1 IINNRMDGGSSSAY
15 FGRSYWKINL
25 AEPSLCKDGDIYK
38 WNDSMDDASLLAAL
52 EKDGRWEDAR
62 TWARQLES
70 SGIAWESTFDHVTES
85 QAEAMVAE
93 WKEFLWD
100 IPQERA
106 ALWGHC
112 QSLFMRYSL
121 PPLQAGLFFLKHAE
135 ALGKEIPARELH
147 EILLLSLQWLTGTI
161 TKSSPVYPLHL
172 LREIETRVWLL
183 AVESE
188 THSKADG
195 ESSVV
200 SQSPAIGN
208 STSIIEQTADV
219 ITKIDSSM
227 SLPSMKAAERNGMR
241 DNNLSH
247 HQHLQLFE
255 YNSEATTTNNAR
267 AKRRGKTNL
276 PLRRGV
282 TDNVESST
290 NDSDDNSKV
299 FFRSKIGEQARNL
312 LSEEEFAKME
322 ASLSGWEQHVRPAD
336 MEKAVLSLLE
346 FGQITAAKQLQQKLS
361 PSYVPEELV
370 LVDVALRV
378 ANNGGDGEINLLSFD
393 TEALSIL
400 QSLQIASGS

>member
-1 IINNRMDGGSSSAY
+1 MYAH
-15 FGRSYWKINL
+15 SYL
-25 AEPSLCKDGDIYK
+25 LTDIYIFC
-38 WNDSMDDASLLAAL
+38 
-52 EKDGRWEDAR
+52 R
-62 TWARQLES
+62 
-70 SGIAWESTFDHVTES
+70 
-85 QAEAMVAE
+85 
-93 WKEFLWD
+93 
-100 IPQERA
+100 
-106 ALWGHC
+106 
-112 QSLFMRYSL
+112 
-121 PPLQAGLFFLKHAE
+121 
-135 ALGKEIPARELH
+135 
-147 EILLLSLQWLTGTI
+147 
-161 TKSSPVYPLHL
+161 VYPLHL

-200 SQSPAIGN
+200 SQSLAIGN

-227 SLPSMKAAERNGMR
+227 SLPSMKAAERNGMK

-282 TDNVESST
+282 TDNVGSST

-400 QSLQIASGS
+400 QSLQIASGSNMIDPSQVWLCCCVHFARSLLTTMNTICQQLLFTLVKHK